1 MTESLERLGKLLVD
15 RGVISESRL
24 ASAMEGAPVSE
35 SLFLSRLLQ
44 DGAAAEGDLVAV
56 LAERHG
62 QPGVDL
68 ATSTFL
74 LDVLDLIPRPVA
86 EGDQV
91 LALSTQ
97 GGRLHVAVCSPEDAQ
112 ASIDEVRFITGMD
125 VSLYVALAGPLER
138 TITAAYDARER
149 GESIWTGSSMP
160 PGAPLGLTIV
170 QPIGSLATPPSGV
183 PTAQLAGSEIA
194 PGPLDAPDPGAVPL
208 AAEEVTTVASPPIG
222 LGDDD
227 EGVVEGE
234 LLEGELLDGDEAAGA
249 SVVGE
254 VLVDPAA
261 TTGSGGL
268 ADAQAGLAA
277 TIAAEVVLGA
287 PAQEARAPTE
297 DIDIEVGDDGEDEEE
312 LEIVGRIRVGPK
324 RILVVDDEPDIVK
337 LCTRAF
343 TVKGWL
349 VETAYDGA
357 EAEKKLAAKET
368 PDLVLLDAMLP
379 LVHGFEI
386 CQRIKAN
393 KHLRGTQVIMMSAVY
408 RGWRFAQDAK
418 ETYGADDYIEKP
430 FHLADLL
437 RRVEEKL
444 QAGEDKKKTM
454 PGKREAERLYKTGM
468 EALDKGRLPEA
479 RGLLEGAVRE
489 DPFSPRGHFALAR
502 TLSAQG
508 DVYRAISSYERA
520 VELRPNLFPAL
531 KNLASLYLEK
541 GFRRKAAE
549 TLERALQAAPD
560 PATRET
566 IRAQLLR
573 LL

>member
-1 MTESLERLGKLLVD
+1 MTESLARLGKLLVD
-15 RGVISESRL
+15 RGIVSEDRLAGAQGDPLPSESR
-24 ASAMEGAPVSE
+24 
-35 SLFLSRLLQ
+35 FLSRLLQ
-44 DGAAAEGDLVAV
+44 DGAASEGDLAAV

-68 ATSTFL
+68 ATSKFL
-74 LDVLDLIPRPVA
+74 LDVLDLIPRQVA
-86 EGDQV
+86 EGDQI
-91 LALSTQ
+91 LALSTE
-97 GGRLHVAVCSPEDAQ
+97 GGRLHVAVCSPADAQ
-112 ASIDEVRFITGMD
+112 GSIDEVRFITGME

-138 TITAAYDARER
+138 TITAAYDAREQ
-149 GESIWTGSSMP
+149 GESLWTGSSLQ

-170 QPIGSLATPPSGV
+170 QPTGSMATPPSGV
-183 PTAQLAGSEIA
+183 PTVQIDGAPGA
-194 PGPLDAPDPGAVPL
+194 PGPLDAPEPGSMPL
-208 AAEEVTTVASPPIG
+208 AGDAASPAETSAPLPIG
-222 LGDDD
+222 DD

-234 LLEGELLDGDEAAGA
+234 LLADDDARELGTD
-249 SVVGE
+249 
-254 VLVDPAA
+254 
-261 TTGSGGL
+261 
-268 ADAQAGLAA
+268 
-277 TIAAEVVLGA
+277 LG
-287 PAQEARAPTE
+287 PQPQQARAPAT
-297 DIDIEVGDDGEDEEE
+297 DVDIEVGDEGDDEEE
-312 LEIVGRIRVGPK
+312 LEVVGRIRVGPK
-324 RILVVDDEPDIVK
+324 RILVVDDEPDLVK

-349 VETAYDGA
+349 VDTAYDGA
-357 EAEKKLAAKET
+357 QAEKKLAGKEK

-393 KHLRGTQVIMMSAVY
+393 KALRGVQVIMMSAVY
-408 RGWRFAQDAK
+408 RGWRFAQDAR

-468 EALDKGRLPEA
+468 EALDKGQLPEA

-489 DPFSPRGHFALAR
+489 DQFSPRSHFALAR

-531 KNLASLYLEK
+531 KNLAALYLEK

-560 PATRET
+560 PATREA

>member
-1 MTESLERLGKLLVD
+1 MTESLERLGQMLVD
-15 RGVISESRL
+15 RGVISQSRL
-24 ASAMEGAPVSE
+24 ASALKGTPCSE
-35 SLFLSRLLQ
+35 SRFLSRVLE
-44 DGAAAEGDLVAV
+44 DGAATEGDLVVV
-56 LAERHG
+56 LSERFG

-86 EGDQV
+86 EGDQI
-91 LALSTQ
+91 LALSTE
-97 GGRLHVAVCSPEDAQ
+97 GGRLHVAVCSPDDAQ
-112 ASIDEVRFITGMD
+112 GSIDEVRFITGME

-149 GESIWTGSSMP
+149 GESVWIGSAMA

-170 QPIGSLATPPSGV
+170 QPTGSLATPPSGV
-183 PTAQLAGSEIA
+183 PTAQIAGPDLA

-208 AAEEVTTVASPPIG
+208 AAEAVSTVPSPPVG
-222 LGDDD
+222 LGEGEGLDD
-227 EGVVEGE
+227 EGLVEAE
-234 LLEGELLDGDEAAGA
+234 LLEGELLEGDEVEVDLGDTTVGGA
-249 SVVGE
+249 
-254 VLVDPAA
+254 
-261 TTGSGGL
+261 L
-268 ADAQAGLAA
+268 ADEQSGLAA
-277 TIAAEVVLGA
+277 AIAAEVTGDPV
-287 PAQEARAPTE
+287 ARSPSE

-312 LEIVGRIRVGPK
+312 LEIVGRVRVGPK

-349 VETAYDGA
+349 VDTAYDGA
-357 EAEKKLAAKET
+357 EAEKKLAGKES

-379 LVHGFEI
+379 QVHGFEI

-393 KHLRGTQVIMMSAVY
+393 RALRGVQVIMMSAVY
-408 RGWRFAQDAK
+408 RGWRFAQDAR

-479 RGLLEGAVRE
+479 RGFLEGAVRE
-489 DPFSPRGHFALAR
+489 DPFSPRAHFALAR
-502 TLSAQG
+502 ALSAQG

-531 KNLASLYLEK
+531 KNLASLYVEK

-560 PATRET
+560 AATRET